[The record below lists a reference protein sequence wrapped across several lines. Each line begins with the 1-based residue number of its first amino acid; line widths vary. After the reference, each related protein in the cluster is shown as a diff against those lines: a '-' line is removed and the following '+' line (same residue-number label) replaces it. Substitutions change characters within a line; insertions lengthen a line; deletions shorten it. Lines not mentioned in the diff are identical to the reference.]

1 MSSQSLGPFVIGDR
15 VGTSVWLAEDTRSG
29 KRVAIKLLSK
39 TLPKDEGRRETL
51 IKEVRVAAALYHAF
65 LVPIIEIA
73 AAGDNL
79 LMVMEVVEGQPLTK
93 RLRGTPLD
101 RAAFFRLA
109 YQLSSVVKY
118 LHTKTLLHGNLN
130 GDAVLITDDGQVRL
144 GGLNLSNLVRR
155 ERASQQYQQKGTDA
169 RCVAYMAPEQISAQT
184 IDEKTDLFSLGTIL
198 YEMATGKLPF
208 AGSTAPDIARAIVDG
223 QPVSPKSV
231 HPSIDNAVIQVLGA
245 CLFKDPFKRQK
256 DARAL
261 VEMIER
267 LDPGAVELAAEI
279 EKKLTAAPCAAAEAE
294 HRRSILFI
302 ADVANYDELAA
313 ENPEKAARAAA
324 RMQQIL
330 GEAVYLFDGKVVDPF
345 GTRMVA
351 ELPNVESALEAGR
364 KGQFDFSPEQ
374 TSSRGERLSVR
385 MLLHAGD
392 LEIREGA
399 AAGPAVEKAVEALAH
414 LTPNTLFISE
424 EFVKEG
430 RGTVRLRDAG
440 AKAGLKL
447 FTIVASEPGPIVLDD
462 EPEPTTADIEAELE
476 AEAAQ
481 LAVMQQAAR
490 KKRMATMAIAASV
503 AVLVIAALSVMWMRR
518 ERTAPAKQVAASTP
532 LIPDK
537 PTPEH
542 PKTIHIAPLIV
553 ETGDPALAERANA
566 IRLGVAAILRSFPEL
581 RVADTNAPDA
591 VWFSAR
597 IQTGAAGP
605 VLVPVSGKKAG
616 APIQLID
623 AAGGIRALVEFVIAE
638 AKAQPRTFAAAD
650 ALNSFATALTARLND
665 DNQAA
670 DTALRAA
677 MQSDPKFLPAQL
689 LAMEFFA
696 MTGKETEAVEAAKQV
711 VALEPRNLDAAR
723 KVARASLIVGD
734 LQQAFALYQLVLDRQ
749 PRDAEALN
757 LIARYSASVGEAQRF
772 NSTLAK
778 LSRVPQMHV
787 AAHAPDLLAA
797 TGRLSQAVDKY
808 YDLAP
813 EARNTPS
820 LSLKIGRMAVLRHS
834 MPLAED
840 ELKKL
845 AQSDPLYGFHLLKA
859 YMAAENRD
867 RAEATK
873 ELEIALKASV
883 PGDDSWTA
891 AAEVYAI
898 LNDTAGVLAS
908 LEKAAQRKEPTAA
921 YVLANPLFKYLES
934 DARFVRIR
942 ETLSA
947 QQAEIRTALAQVK

>member
-1 MSSQSLGPFVIGDR
+1 MSNQPLGPYVIGER
-15 VGTSVWLAEDTRSG
+15 VGTSVWIAEDTRNG
-29 KRVAIKLLSK
+29 KRVAVKLLSK
-39 TLPKDEGRRETL
+39 ALPKDEGRRETL

-73 AAGDNL
+73 TAGDNL
-79 LMVMEVVEGQPLTK
+79 LMVMEVVDGQPVSKKLH
-93 RLRGTPLD
+93 GAPLG
-101 RAAFFRLA
+101 REEFFRLA
-109 YQLSSVVKY
+109 FQLASVVKY
-118 LHTKTLLHGNLN
+118 LHTRTLLHGNLN
-130 GDAVLITDDGQVRL
+130 GDAVMITSDGQVRL

-155 ERASQQYQQKGTDA
+155 EKASQQYQQKGSDA
-169 RCVAYMAPEQISAQT
+169 RCVAYMAPEQISSQT
-184 IDEKTDLFSLGTIL
+184 IDEKTDIFSIGAIL
-198 YEMATGKLPF
+198 YEMSTGRLPF
-208 AGSTAPDIARAIVDG
+208 AGTAAADVARAIVEG
-223 QPVSPKSV
+223 QPISPKSV
-231 HPSIDNAVIQVLGA
+231 NPAIDNSVMAVLGA

-261 VEMIER
+261 VELIER
-267 LDPGAVELAAEI
+267 LDPAAVEHAAQI
-279 EKKLTAAPCAAAEAE
+279 EKKLTAAPSAAAAES
-294 HRRSILFI
+294 HRTILFI
-302 ADVANYDELAA
+302 ADVANYEALAA

-351 ELPNVESALEAGR
+351 ELPSVDSALEAGR

-374 TSSRGERLSVR
+374 TAMRNEPLSVR

-392 LEIREGA
+392 LELREGA
-399 AAGPAVEKAVEALAH
+399 AAGPAVEKAIETLDH

-430 RGTVRLRDAG
+430 RGSVRLRDAG

-447 FTIVASEPGPIVLDD
+447 FTIVPAETPLVIVDD

-476 AEAAQ
+476 AEAAELAVVQ
-481 LAVMQQAAR
+481 QAAQRKRMTSMAVAAGVAVLIVAALAVMW
-490 KKRMATMAIAASV
+490 V
-503 AVLVIAALSVMWMRR
+503 RR
-518 ERTAPAKQVAASTP
+518 EKTAPATQTAASTP

-537 PTPEH
+537 PTAEH

-553 ETGDPALAERANA
+553 EAQDPALTERANA
-566 IRLGVAAILRSFPEL
+566 IRLGAAAILRSFPEL
-581 RVADTNAPDA
+581 RVADTNAPDT

-597 IQTGAAGP
+597 IQSGAAGP
-605 VLVPVSGKKAG
+605 VLVPVSAKKAG
-616 APIQLID
+616 APIPLLD
-623 AAGGIRALVEFVIAE
+623 AAGGIRALVEFTVAE
-638 AKAQPRTFAAAD
+638 AKAQPRTYAAAD
-650 ALNSFATALTARLND
+650 ALNSFAAALTARSNND
-665 DNQAA
+665 TAAA

-696 MTGKETEAVEAAKQV
+696 MNGKDAEAVEAARQV

-734 LQQAFALYQLVLDRQ
+734 LQQAFSLYQLVLDRE

-757 LIARYSASVGEAQRF
+757 LVARYSASVGDAQRF
-772 NSTLAK
+772 NATLGK
-778 LSRVPQMHV
+778 LGRVPQMHV
-787 AAHAPDLLAA
+787 AAHGPDLLAA

-813 EARNTPS
+813 EARNAPA

-834 MPLAED
+834 LPLAED
-840 ELKKL
+840 ELKRL
-845 AQSDPLYGFHLLKA
+845 AQSDPLYGYHLLKA
-859 YMAAENRD
+859 YIAAENRD
-867 RAEATK
+867 RTEAMR
-873 ELEIALKASV
+873 ELEIALSASV
-883 PGDDSWTA
+883 PGDDSRTA

-898 LNDTAGVLAS
+898 LNDTTGVMAS

-921 YVLANPLFKYLES
+921 YVLANPLFKYLEN
-934 DARFVRIR
+934 DARFAKLR
-942 ETLSA
+942 ERLTA
-947 QQAEIRTALAQVK
+947 QQAEVRTALAQVK